1 MTHAAPDCPS
11 SGHQRAITSVR
22 RHFFGDLVVS
32 KRVNL
37 IGYVQHENDSLVRG
51 LPVPARLGLQCNNVS
66 IDDLDQAN
74 SLGNVNIQLPLTST
88 STTSPSIKIGAAG
101 TQVPQDAL
109 VKMTSRSVFYLDRLD

>member
-37 IGYVQHENDSLVRG
+37 TGYVQHENDSLVRG
-51 LPVPARLGLQCNNVS
+51 LPVPAQPGLQCNNLS
-66 IDDLDQAN
+66 IDDLDQAD
-74 SLGNVNIQLPLTST
+74 SLGNIQLPLN
-88 STTSPSIKIGAAG
+88 IDVDDIAG
-101 TQVPQDAL
+101 N
-109 VKMTSRSVFYLDRLD
+109 